1 MELNLG
7 EEFFINTCRS
17 FDFLRFHDYDGANF
31 CIAGRE
37 SWVSF
42 FNPRTNIKIIVV
54 MEEPWVLN
62 VRFEKKKFPGMLRFS
77 LRDYYKKLGVSYL
90 EKTNDVKTVASF
102 IEKNLMPIVIGEKW
116 IDDFEAKKI

>member
-17 FDFLRFHDYDGANF
+17 FDFLRLLGYDGANF
-31 CIAGRE
+31 CIIGRE

-42 FNPRTNIKIIVV
+42 LNPRTHIKIIVL

-62 VRFEKKKFPGMLRFS
+62 VRFEKKKFSGILRFN
-77 LRDYYKKLGVSYL
+77 LNDYYKKLGVTYL
-90 EKTNDVKTVASF
+90 EKTNDVKTIASF
-102 IEKNLMPIVIGEKW
+102 IEKNLMPIVKGEKW
-116 IDDFEAKKI
+116 IDAFEKN